1 MGKSAK
7 KHKNRVPRLTEQ
19 QYAEYLM
26 SLKEQTPP
34 NGYKEGFEY
43 ISDTMEGKTD

>member
-1 MGKSAK
+1 MGKPAK
-7 KHKNRVPRLTEQ
+7 KHKNKVPRLTEQ

-34 NGYKEGFEY
+34 NGYKEGFEE
-43 ISDTMEGKTD
+43 IENTMKGKTD